1 MYRQKLAKSLYMDFP
16 CEVMSLNNEK
26 KEPNRCELSGSCDT
40 NVVPN
45 LHHNSTTLVPNCQS
59 LEHELT
65 EKWNKKKSASEPLVL
80 SFLRLGLDKRAER
93 CADCGTLLEFTP
105 VMAAGGESPQGLPP
119 AGTQQPT
126 KWHLYKANF
135 CRDRLCPMC
144 SWRRSYKIFGQVSQI
159 MDLIAKDYDFLFLT
173 LTVPN
178 VTASELSNKLDEL
191 QKGWYKLS
199 NYKRVKSV
207 LKGFFKALE
216 ITYNQVSDTYHP
228 HYHIVLAVP
237 KCYLSSRGY
246 IQRDEWLRLW
256 QRAMK
261 DETITQVDIRRAKGK
276 VKGSEISVEGA
287 AASKALASAIAEIA
301 KYAVKSSDY
310 IFKDDELTDRVVG
323 CLADV
328 LTNRRLCAFGGCFAE
343 AHKQLQ
349 LDDAEDGDLIH
360 LDGEIRADL
369 AMQIYRFEWS
379 CGAYKLKEIVTKT
392 RKSE

>member
-1 MYRQKLAKSLYMDFP
+1 
-16 CEVMSLNNEK
+16 MSLNYEK
-26 KEPNRCELSGSCDT
+26 KEEQNCSQQLRSSGCD
-40 NVVPN
+40 VVHRIQVN
-45 LHHNSTTLVPNCQS
+45 CTTSALDCQS
-59 LEHELT
+59 LERELKK
-65 EKWNKKKSASEPLVL
+65 KWNVKKSAGEPLVM

-119 AGTQQPT
+119 AGSDTQRT
-126 KWHLYKANF
+126 KWHLRKANF

-159 MDLIAKDYDFLFLT
+159 MELIGHDYDFLFLT

-178 VTASELSNKLDEL
+178 VTASELHSKLDEL
-191 QKGWYKLS
+191 NEGWHKFIK
-199 NYKRVKSV
+199 YKRIKSV

-216 ITYNQVSDTYHP
+216 ITYNKLSDTYHP
-228 HYHIVLAVP
+228 HFHVVLAVS
-237 KCYLSSRGY
+237 KHYFKDKSY
-246 IQRDEWLRLW
+246 IQRDEWLTLW

-261 DETITQVDIRRAKGK
+261 DETITQVDVRRAKGK
-276 VKGSEISVEGA
+276 IKGSEISVEGA

-301 KYAVKSSDY
+301 KYSVKSSDY
-310 IFKDDELTDRVVG
+310 IFHDDDRTDRVVG

-328 LTNRRLCAFGGCFAE
+328 LTNRRLCAFGGCFAD

-360 LDGEIRADL
+360 LDGELRSDL
-369 AMQIYRFEWS
+369 ATQIYRYEWS

-392 RKSE
+392 TKSE

>member
-1 MYRQKLAKSLYMDFP
+1 MN
-16 CEVMSLNNEK
+16 VEK
-26 KEPNRCELSGSCDT
+26 KEEQNCSQQLRSSGGD
-40 NVVPN
+40 VVHRN
-45 LHHNSTTLVPNCQS
+45 QDNCTTSALDCQS
-59 LEHELT
+59 LERELT
-65 EKWNKKKSASEPLVL
+65 QKWNKKKSAGEPLVL

-105 VMAAGGESPQGLPP
+105 VMAAGGESPEGLPP
-119 AGTQQPT
+119 AGTQQRT

-178 VTASELSNKLDEL
+178 VTAAELSSKLDEL

-216 ITYNQVSDTYHP
+216 ITYNQSFDTYHP
-228 HYHIVLAVP
+228 HFHIVLAVP
-237 KCYLSSRGY
+237 KSYFNSLGY
-246 IQRDEWLRLW
+246 IQRDEWLTLW

-261 DETITQVDIRRAKGK
+261 DKSITQVDIRRAKGK
-276 VKGSEISVEGA
+276 IKGSEISVEGA

-310 IFKDDELTDRVVG
+310 IFDDDVLTDRVVG

-328 LTNRRLCAFGGCFAE
+328 LTNRRLCAFGGCFAD

-360 LDGEIRADL
+360 LDGELRADL
-369 AMQIYRFEWS
+369 ATQIYRFEWS
-379 CGAYKLKEIVTKT
+379 CGAYKLKEIVNKTK
-392 RKSE
+392 KSE

>member
-1 MYRQKLAKSLYMDFP
+1 
-16 CEVMSLNNEK
+16 MSLNNDK
-26 KEPNRCELSGSCDT
+26 KEEQNCSQQLRSSSNDVIHLNQDNCTTSAIECQLLERELK
-40 NVVPN
+40 
-45 LHHNSTTLVPNCQS
+45 Q
-59 LEHELT
+59 
-65 EKWNKKKSASEPLVL
+65 KWNVKKSAGEPLVL

-105 VMAAGGESPQGLPP
+105 VMAAGGESPKGLPP
-119 AGTQQPT
+119 AGTQQRT

-159 MDLIAKDYDFLFLT
+159 MDLIANDYDFLFLT

-178 VTASELSNKLDEL
+178 VTASELSSKLDEL

-216 ITYNQVSDTYHP
+216 ITYNRICNTYHP
-228 HYHIVLAVP
+228 HFHVVLAVP
-237 KCYLSSRGY
+237 KHYFKTLYY

-310 IFKDDELTDRVVG
+310 IFKDDELTDSVVG

-328 LTNRRLCAFGGCFAE
+328 LTNRRLCAFGGCFAD

-360 LDGEIRADL
+360 LDGELRADL
-369 AMQIYRFEWS
+369 ATQIYRFEWS
-379 CGAYKLKEIVTKT
+379 CGAYKLKEIVNKT
-392 RKSE
+392 NLK

>member
-1 MYRQKLAKSLYMDFP
+1 
-16 CEVMSLNNEK
+16 MSLNNEK
-26 KEPNRCELSGSCDT
+26 KEEQNCSQQLRSSGDDVCQPIQD
-40 NVVPN
+40 NC
-45 LHHNSTTLVPNCQS
+45 TTSALDCQS
-59 LEHELT
+59 LERELKQ
-65 EKWNKKKSASEPLVL
+65 KWNVKKSAGEPLVL

-105 VMAAGGESPQGLPP
+105 VMAAGGESPKGLPP
-119 AGTQQPT
+119 AGTQQRT

-159 MDLIAKDYDFLFLT
+159 MDLIGKNYDFLFLT

-178 VTASELSNKLDEL
+178 VTAPELSSKLDEL

-199 NYKRVKSV
+199 NYKRVKSI

-216 ITYNQVSDTYHP
+216 ITYNKVSNTYHP
-228 HYHIVLAVP
+228 HFHIVLAVP
-237 KCYLSSRGY
+237 KHYFTTSYY
-246 IQRDEWLRLW
+246 IQRDDWLQLW

-261 DETITQVDIRRAKGK
+261 DETITQVDVRRAKGK
-276 VKGSEISVEGA
+276 IKGSEISVEGA

-310 IFKDDELTDRVVG
+310 IFKDDELTDSVVG

-328 LTNRRLCAFGGCFAE
+328 LTNRRLCAFGGCFAD

-360 LDGEIRADL
+360 LDGELRADL
-369 AMQIYRFEWS
+369 ATQIYRFEWS
-379 CGAYKLKEIVTKT
+379 CGAYKLKEIVSKTK
-392 RKSE
+392 KSAE